1 MRIINVDGLEL
12 QEYIFLQ
19 TNFEVNSV
27 PNKNRTCLMKHSNL
41 PPLQL
46 ESNLTYHG
54 GKKKK
59 KEQNRTNNLVYIGEI
74 HHLLFNLFL

>member
-1 MRIINVDGLEL
+1 
-12 QEYIFLQ
+12 
-19 TNFEVNSV
+19 
-27 PNKNRTCLMKHSNL
+27 MKHSNL
-41 PPLQL
+41 PPPL

-54 GKKKK
+54 GKK